1 MPPVLPVL
9 ILLAFAARV
18 AVGLLRGPEFFEQ
31 GYAFYTDIAASILRG
46 DGFCYA
52 PGEGCAIRM
61 PLYPAL
67 VAPFL
72 AIGFVYPGLIVL
84 QSALGA
90 AQVWLVSRLGRLL
103 VNRQAGLIAAVMI
116 ALNPYAVL
124 HDSAFQDTV
133 VFNTLV
139 VGAAVALLEAV
150 HARST
155 RAAAVGG
162 VTLGLAMLT
171 SGRVLLLLPC
181 VLVWLAFAG
190 EGELGARLRRAAL
203 VAGVLLLMVG
213 GWTLRNW
220 KVVGAPVLSTETGLS
235 LWVANHPL
243 TLARFPQHSID
254 TVTREA
260 WEQLPPHLQ
269 DALNAASEV
278 SRDDLFAA
286 MAIDNVRADPGRA
299 AGLSL
304 RKLAAGFSGQLSP
317 ARDGA
322 AQYAFAAIFVPVH
335 LLAAIGVWL
344 ARPWSAGHWLSIL
357 MFASFGIT
365 TAIFW
370 AHTSHAS
377 YLHPWLFV
385 YAASAARALAT
396 R

>member
-1 MPPVLPVL
+1 MLGGL
-9 ILLAFAARV
+9 ILLAFVLRLAA
-18 AVGLLRGPEFFEQ
+18 GLYRGPAFFDA
-31 GYAFYTDIAASILRG
+31 GYAFYTDIAASLLAG

-90 AQVWLVSRLGRLL
+90 GQVWLVSRLGRLL
-103 VNRQAGLIAAVMI
+103 VNRQAGLIAAVMT

-139 VGAAVALLEAV
+139 VAAAVALLEAV

-155 RAAAVGG
+155 RLAAVGG
-162 VTLGLAMLT
+162 VAVGLAMLT

-190 EGELGARLRRAAL
+190 EGEVGARLRRAAL
-203 VAGVLLLMVG
+203 VAVVLLLMVG

-243 TLARFPQHSID
+243 TLARFPQHNID

-286 MAIDNVRADPGRA
+286 MAIDHVRADPGRA

-304 RKLAAGFSGQLSP
+304 RKLAAGLSGQLSP

-322 AQYAFAAIFVPVH
+322 AQFAFAAIFVPVH

-344 ARPWSAGHWLSIL
+344 ARPWPAGHWLSIL
-357 MFASFGIT
+357 VFASFGIT

-385 YAASAARALAT
+385 YAASAARALAG